1 MDIWVRS
8 IPDEIAK
15 VLIREQAKQ
24 KEQRGILQYSLSA
37 TIIKIIKD
45 WEKCHKEEKK

>member
-45 WEKCHKEEKK
+45 WEKCHKEEKR